1 MIGTARLRPIDGTF
15 AAEALDIDIARPLD
29 AETLAWIERA
39 FASHPVLVFPE
50 QDLGPGELAAFGRC
64 FGKPKRHALVDYRHA
79 EYPDVSWLTNVDKD
93 GNIDW
98 FGVKRATDWHTDS
111 PYEDEPPRLAIL
123 HAKEVPSAKGGTMFA
138 DMRAAY
144 DALSGDMQ
152 HRLAGMVGL
161 HGRHD
166 GPAGLRLYE
175 GDPDQHVERA
185 YTEKARPAVVT
196 HPVSGRRILF
206 VNPLHTHGFQ
216 GMARDEAFAL
226 IEELAQHSTRE
237 QFVYY
242 HQWRV
247 GDVLMWDELAT
258 MHRGAGDYRP
268 DERRIMLRTI
278 VYSS

>member
-144 DALSGDMQ
+144 DALSADMQ

-175 GDPDQHVERA
+175 GDPDQQVERA